1 MYFFLLGL
9 QILIHVLQSQQLEPE
24 EVVVELEDTLVDPAI
39 IKKEIS
45 GSPSLK
51 KLPPSPQIAPLPTVE
66 APMMA
71 LASEAPFFVAQQ
83 PNTQHFVP
91 PPQQPPVHLPPRQ
104 IINEVIGQGN
114 SSFDFLQESQIDAE
128 TQPPVMMGQ
137 YATPGMVPPTASA
150 VPQPD
155 FNQGIPAAAIPSQ
168 TFTNQTFQVTN

>member
-1 MYFFLLGL
+1 MARYF
-9 QILIHVLQSQQLEPE
+9 QQPEPE
-24 EVVVELEDTLVDPAI
+24 EVVVELEDTLIDPAI
-39 IKKEIS
+39 IIKEIS

-71 LASEAPFFVAQQ
+71 LPAEAPFFVAQQ
-83 PNTQHFVP
+83 PSTQHFVP

-128 TQPPVMMGQ
+128 TPVMMGQ
-137 YATPGMVPPTASA
+137 YVTPGMVPPTAPAVSA

-155 FNQGIPAAAIPSQ
+155 FHQGIPAAAIPSQ
-168 TFTNQTFQVTN
+168 TFTNQTFQVT

>member
-1 MYFFLLGL
+1 M
-9 QILIHVLQSQQLEPE
+9 
-24 EVVVELEDTLVDPAI
+24 ELEDTLIDPAI

-51 KLPPSPQIAPLPTVE
+51 KLPPSPQIAPIPIVE

-71 LASEAPFFVAQQ
+71 LPSEAPFFVAQQ
-83 PNTQHFVP
+83 PSTQHFAP

-114 SSFDFLQESQIDAE
+114 SAFDFLQESQIDAE

-137 YATPGMVPPTASA
+137 YASPGMVPPTAPAVSA

-155 FNQGIPAAAIPSQ
+155 FHQGIPAAAIPSQ
-168 TFTNQTFQVTN
+168 TFTNQTFQVNMVASCIGMLGLRRRFL